1 LEKVEH
7 SIYFLQNIKELRKSC
22 NET

>member
-1 LEKVEH
+1 LEKDEH